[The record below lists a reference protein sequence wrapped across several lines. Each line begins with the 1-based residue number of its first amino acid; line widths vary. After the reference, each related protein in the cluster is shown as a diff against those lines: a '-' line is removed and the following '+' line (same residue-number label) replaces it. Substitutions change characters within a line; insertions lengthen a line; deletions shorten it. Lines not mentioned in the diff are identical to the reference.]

1 MQKSPFAWRAA
12 APCGERGPWLVPL
25 LEARDLVFLIPS
37 LLMPSGPS
45 WGLKPVHTSS
55 LRYSSES

>member
-25 LEARDLVFLIPS
+25 LEARDPGVSNPFSFDAKWTILGPEARPHQQPP
-37 LLMPSGPS
+37 LL
-45 WGLKPVHTSS
+45 
-55 LRYSSES
+55 